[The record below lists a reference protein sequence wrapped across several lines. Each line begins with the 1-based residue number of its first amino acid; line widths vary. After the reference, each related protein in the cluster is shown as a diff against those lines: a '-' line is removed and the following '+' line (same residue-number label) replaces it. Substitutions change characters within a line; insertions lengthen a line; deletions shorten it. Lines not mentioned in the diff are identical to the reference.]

1 MKELMLHFKNKEGE
15 KVKESTQLKIGE
27 QVIQTIEFMDTETY
41 FQLAG
46 MNDPDNPQK
55 QMKAQGYFM
64 MKKLIINPK
73 INDILISKLPWDG
86 FMKIVKALREEF
98 LPEEAFLE
106 LGVQLE
112 EPSAK

>member
-1 MKELMLHFKNKEGE
+1 MKELMLHFKNKEGK

-27 QVIQTIEFMDTETY
+27 QVIQVIEFMDTESY
-41 FQLAG
+41 FRLAA

-64 MKKLIINPK
+64 MKHLIINPK
-73 INDILISKLPWDG
+73 IDDLLISKLPWNG

-98 LPEEAFLE
+98 LPEESFLE
-106 LGVQLE
+106 LGVQLDE
-112 EPSAK
+112 LSVE